1 MGNQLWQLTKG
12 RKFPPSWH
20 FIPDSCFRTDS
31 TPVHA
36 PWLRGSVDLNE
47 NPLVSSWAAAAGCPT
62 PWFLCHASPCAHSK
76 QQELEG
82 WVNPQ
87 PVASVPRCS
96 PAGCCVRWNWDKISP
111 GSPLLGSQTCS
122 RPLAR
127 SVCLFIPRVFQFQAW
142 WLLVTRSGAAP
153 LLSLP
158 VRPPYLYT
166 LISLL
171 LVSLLHSP
179 RGVSDTLLAVT
190 RVFLSIVAVPSS
202 ASAAELPVSTL
213 LHPRNK
219 LDIKGPLLQALGSVK
234 AGTLPF
240 TQKKKGKKN

>member
-82 WVNPQ
+82 WVNSQ

-122 RPLAR
+122 RPLAQ
-127 SVCLFIPRVFQFQAW
+127 SVCLFIPSVFQFQAW
-142 WLLVTRSGAAP
+142 WLLVEQRPFFPYPYAHRIY
-153 LLSLP
+153 SLW
-158 VRPPYLYT
+158 
-166 LISLL
+166 SACF
-171 LVSLLHSP
+171 
-179 RGVSDTLLAVT
+179 LLARCTRPVESVT
-190 RVFLSIVAVPSS
+190 RCLQS
-202 ASAAELPVSTL
+202 PVSFWASWQCPAL
-213 LHPRNK
+213 PQQLSCPCLLFLHPRNK
-219 LDIKGPLLQALGSVK
+219 LDIEGPLLQALGSVK

-240 TQKKKGKKN
+240 TPPKKGKKN

>member
-20 FIPDSCFRTDS
+20 FIPDLCFRTDS
-31 TPVHA
+31 TPVRA

-47 NPLVSSWAAAAGCPT
+47 NPLLPSWAATAGCPT

-96 PAGCCVRWNWDKISP
+96 PTGCCVRWNWDKISP
-111 GSPLLGSQTCS
+111 GSPLLGSQTCG

-127 SVCLFIPRVFQFQAW
+127 SVCLFIPSVFQFQAW

-158 VRPPYLYT
+158 VRPPYLFT

-171 LVSLLHSP
+171 LVSPCLLFCTPVISWTSRGPSP
-179 RGVSDTLLAVT
+179 SSGVSQGGDTAIYPKKK
-190 RVFLSIVAVPSS
+190 REK
-202 ASAAELPVSTL
+202 ELTCTAFT
-213 LHPRNK
+213 N
-219 LDIKGPLLQALGSVK
+219 IKGIRTFNIQIVSI
-234 AGTLPF
+234 
-240 TQKKKGKKN
+240 